1 MSLGLFYFN
10 CFNLT
15 WAIHGSLNR
24 SVGTQLKATILPPSI
39 ANSSGVKERGLWV
52 LPSIRAWPELM
63 THFLWR
69 YRASI
74 PPWICDWEWL
84 CLAQVLFHSPWPYFT
99 TLTFLLPLLPLR
111 EVVIQIRLRLR
122 GHLPLVLSALHS
134 HESLLPH
141 LSLGREASGFQI
153 IAPLGIIVLLGVTG
167 YSFSLSSLLSHTLL
181 SST

>member
-24 SVGTQLKATILPPSI
+24 SVGTQLKAKILPPSI
-39 ANSSGVKERGLWV
+39 ANSSAVKERGLWV
-52 LPSIRAWPELM
+52 LPPSVPDLSWWPIFVKIQGK
-63 THFLWR
+63 H
-69 YRASI
+69 SQ
-74 PPWICDWEWL
+74 PPWICDWRWL
-84 CLAQVLFHSPWPYFT
+84 CLARVLFHSPWPYFT

-122 GHLPLVLSALHS
+122 GHRPLVLSALHS

-153 IAPLGIIVLLGVTG
+153 IAPLGIIVLLGVIG
-167 YSFSLSSLLSHTLL
+167 Y
-181 SST
+181 